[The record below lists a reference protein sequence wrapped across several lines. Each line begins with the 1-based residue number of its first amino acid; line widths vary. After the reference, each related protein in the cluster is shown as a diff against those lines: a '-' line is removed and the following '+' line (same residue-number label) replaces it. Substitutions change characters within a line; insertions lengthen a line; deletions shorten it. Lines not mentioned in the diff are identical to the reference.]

1 MRRSSIKRLLM
12 VVSALMLE
20 HLQAR
25 PRVDVTLSPLRT
37 SRKMKKTTLRTL
49 IKFRRTSVKKNHLST
64 RWQLQL
70 RPITGLGLCRPGKA
84 VPELQRHS
92 TGKKVA
98 KMLLITITSR
108 FKAFSQCQLR
118 REESRIRHRLQQQP
132 LRTQTKQLKRMTE
145 EMVSSSRLMM
155 TSMITMDERLL

>member
-1 MRRSSIKRLLM
+1 M
-12 VVSALMLE
+12 VVVALMLA

-25 PRVDVTLSPLRT
+25 PRADVTLSPLPT
-37 SRKMKKTTLRTL
+37 SRKMKKTTLRML

-70 RPITGLGLCRPGKA
+70 HPIMGPGLCKPGKA

-92 TGKKVA
+92 TGKRVA
-98 KMLLITITSR
+98 KTPLITTASR

-118 REESRIRHRLQQQP
+118 REESRIRHRPQLLP
-132 LRTQTKQLKRMTE
+132 LKIRTKQLKRMTE
-145 EMVSSSRLMM
+145 VMVSSSRPMM